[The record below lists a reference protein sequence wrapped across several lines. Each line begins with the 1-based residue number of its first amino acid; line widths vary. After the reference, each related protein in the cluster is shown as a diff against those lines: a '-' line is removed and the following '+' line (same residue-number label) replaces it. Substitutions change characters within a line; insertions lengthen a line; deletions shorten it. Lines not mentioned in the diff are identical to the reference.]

1 MIRTI
6 PDMLNALA
14 KALDEGD
21 ISAVDLIESEVRD
34 WLQPERERDAQ
45 LNMIESVRNA
55 IENAA

>member
-21 ISAVDLIESEVRD
+21 IGAVDMIEAEVSD
-34 WLQPERERDAQ
+34 WLQTDRERDAQ

-55 IENAA
+55 IQNAA